1 MTKGVESTSTRTQ
14 IITMEYDVE
23 GGSIK
28 LDWRPDGAS
37 MAGVRYGSDMAVDIL
52 SYKKR
57 IGEGWTI
64 DEG

>member
-1 MTKGVESTSTRTQ
+1 
-14 IITMEYDVE
+14 MEYDVE